1 MLILRVRGN
10 PRHSL
15 RCSDSYG
22 EMKTIVICGATAT
35 GKSDLAVSLAKEIGA
50 EIVNADSMQIY
61 KGMDIGTAK
70 LSPDERDGISHHL
83 LDVLHVGQDA
93 TVAWYQDLAR
103 AAVTDIHSRGKDA
116 IIVGGTGLY
125 IKSILD
131 DLNFPD
137 TDAAIRQKLTEEAK
151 EFGIVQLFQ
160 RLEQLDPAAAA
171 AIDRQNERRVIRALE
186 VIEITGQPFTANL
199 PRADSSLYP
208 DALQFGLVMDR
219 AELGVRVEARVDQM
233 WQKGFVAEVDRL
245 IEEGI
250 TRATTARRALGY
262 AQIIAMRN
270 GEITE
275 DVAIEETKRATRQY
289 VRRQET
295 WFSRD
300 ARINW
305 ISPVQPR
312 LETVLNKIN
321 SPSS

>member
-1 MLILRVRGN
+1 
-10 PRHSL
+10 
-15 RCSDSYG
+15 
-22 EMKTIVICGATAT
+22 MKTIVICGATAT
-35 GKSDLAVSLAKEIGA
+35 GKSDLAVSLAQEIGG
-50 EIVNADSMQIY
+50 EIINADSMQIY

-70 LSPDERDGISHHL
+70 LTESERAGIAHHL
-83 LDVLHVGQDA
+83 LDVLEVSEDA
-93 TVAWYQDLAR
+93 TVAWYQGLAR
-103 AAVTDIHSRGKDA
+103 AAVTEIHNRGKHA

-137 TDAAIRQKLTEEAK
+137 TDAAVRQKLTEEAK

-160 RLEQLDPAAAA
+160 RLELLDPAAAA

-186 VIEITGQPFTANL
+186 VIEITGKPFTANL
-199 PRADSSLYP
+199 PREDSSLYP
-208 DALQFGLVMDR
+208 EALQFGLVMDR
-219 AELGVRVEARVDQM
+219 EKLGERVEARVDLM
-233 WQKGFVAEVDRL
+233 WQMGFVAEVDRL
-245 IEEGI
+245 IADGI
-250 TRATTARRALGY
+250 LEATTARRALGY
-262 AQIIAMRN
+262 SQIIAMRN

-275 DVAIEETKRATRQY
+275 EVAIEETKRATRQY

-321 SPSS
+321 SATS

>member
-1 MLILRVRGN
+1 
-10 PRHSL
+10 
-15 RCSDSYG
+15 
-22 EMKTIVICGATAT
+22 MKTIVICGATAT
-35 GKSDLAVSLAKEIGA
+35 GKSDLAVSLATEIGA
-50 EIVNADSMQIY
+50 EVINADSMQIY

-70 LSPDERDGISHHL
+70 LPLAERGEIEHHM
-83 LDVLHVGQDA
+83 LDVLNVTEDS
-93 TVAWYQDLAR
+93 TVAWYQGLAR
-103 AAVTDIHSRGKDA
+103 EAVNAIHGRGKHA

-137 TDAAIRQKLTEEAK
+137 TDAVVRQRLTEEAK

-160 RLEQLDPAAAA
+160 RLEALDPAAAA

-199 PRADSSLYP
+199 PRENSSLYP

-219 AELGVRVEARVDQM
+219 AELGARVEARVDRM
-233 WQKGFVAEVDRL
+233 WESGFVTEVDRL
-245 IEEGI
+245 IDEGI
-250 TRATTARRALGY
+250 TKATTARRALGY

-270 GEITE
+270 GEISE
-275 DVAIEETKRATRQY
+275 SLAIEETKRATRQY

-305 ISPVQPR
+305 ISPTQPR
-312 LETVLNKIN
+312 LETVIKKIN
-321 SPSS
+321 SSAS